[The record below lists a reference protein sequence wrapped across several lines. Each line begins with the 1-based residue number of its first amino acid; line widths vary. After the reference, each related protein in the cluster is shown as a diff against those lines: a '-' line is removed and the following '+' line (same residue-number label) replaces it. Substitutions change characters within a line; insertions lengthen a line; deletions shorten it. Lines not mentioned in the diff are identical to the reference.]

1 MVGCCSRVERFTRSH
16 LNPSIG
22 QYSTVGRTSLV
33 PVTGGDAAAARRRPI
48 GTLLVHRRAR
58 RAFTEQQIRLLET
71 FADQAVIAIEN
82 ARLFEELEAADI

>member
-22 QYSTVGRTSLV
+22 PSTPTVGRTSLAQSQV
-33 PVTGGDAAAARRRPI
+33 VTPLLRDGVPI

-82 ARLFEELEAADI
+82 APVRGVGAADI